1 MTEGGA
7 MDTEDQIRMLKSAR
21 RELDEARV
29 RVAHLE
35 QVVDGLTGLL
45 AASGVDVGVNPAGE
59 NALPGMGMTREMM
72 QIMRPRDAVLF
83 AMGRRPG
90 YRWNARRVYEFLEEH
105 GLINPE
111 VKSGAAAYDMALRR
125 LAEESGS
132 GVERDDETG
141 TYVFRLT
148 SASAAERN
156 RLAHG
161 VAAEMS
167 ELGSADLE
175 ARNARVRQI
184 RERDA
189 ALTAAKQRERLS
201 SRGRAELEARNAS
214 QKLTAAEMHEI
225 EAARRAR
232 KLNAES
238 AAKAAA
244 SEEARRK
251 AAVND
256 LVTKHGQSRSGDLG

>member
-1 MTEGGA
+1 
-7 MDTEDQIRMLKSAR
+7 MDTDDQVKMLKHAR

-45 AASGVDVGVNPAGE
+45 AASGVGVGLNPAPQD
-59 NALPGMGMTREMM
+59 ALPGMGITREMM

-105 GLINPE
+105 GLTNPE

-141 TYVFRLT
+141 TYVYRRT
-148 SASAAERN
+148 SASAGERN

-161 VAAEMS
+161 MSAGMS
-167 ELGSADLE
+167 ELESTDLE

-189 ALTAAKQRERLS
+189 ALTATKQGERLS

-244 SEEARRK
+244 NEEARRE
-251 AAVND
+251 AAAND
-256 LVTKHGQSRSGDLG
+256 LVTKHVQSRVRGLGDLR